1 MSTVSRSASLGCRS
15 THAQCSPSLSVEET
29 RRYPIPD
36 TGPKRSKI
44 PVSVLRSLVACSAA
58 DLKRHVAVLEH
69 FELLYLDDDP
79 FDGPLST

>member
-1 MSTVSRSASLGCRS
+1 MPLDARSVLAIIVGRGDTSVSHSGHW
-15 THAQCSPSLSVEET
+15 TKEIQ
-29 RRYPIPD
+29 
-36 TGPKRSKI
+36 I